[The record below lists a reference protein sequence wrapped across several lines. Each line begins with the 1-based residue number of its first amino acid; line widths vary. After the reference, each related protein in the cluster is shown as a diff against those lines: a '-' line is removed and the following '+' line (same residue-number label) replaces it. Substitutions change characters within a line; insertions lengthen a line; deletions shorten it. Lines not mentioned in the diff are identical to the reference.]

1 MSTAPDDELPPVS
14 DVDNVL
20 PPITDDDVLD
30 EGGQTVPSRMALK
43 LRQQQRA
50 QAAAAKQAAEEMR
63 LAIADAQA
71 LLEDNKLAQLAYGTS
86 IFGYRLLRLMRAV
99 VLHSLQRNY
108 EVADAEKTADAL
120 LLLAE
125 QQAAA
130 KPVLPGDL
138 KLVLEKET
146 IPFLHALSQLR

>member
-20 PPITDDDVLD
+20 PPIADDDVLD

-63 LAIADAQA
+63 LAVADAQA
-71 LLEDNKLAQLAYGTS
+71 LLEENKLAQLAYGTS
-86 IFGYRLLRLMRAV
+86 IFACQLLRLMRAA